1 MYTAI
6 IQIMKMTTMNKK
18 VLIVSL
24 CFIFLNCISFG
35 QNPTKNIPVNINEL
49 NIKLDS
55 IFNPFNTKTS
65 PGCAIIVLQNGKPI
79 SKKAYGMASIELQV
93 PFSHQS
99 VVRIGYSEAREFIS
113 IGAVLMEK
121 DGIFSL
127 NDKVSK
133 YFPKLPEWSESVTIW
148 DLLNHRSGFVDEW
161 ATLLMMHGAMSN
173 RFDKEQFLRLLYSQ
187 PEPET
192 DPGKGYMYCNSD
204 FGLLRLIMEK
214 ASGKNLPDW
223 IKQRIFGPLKMNNTG
238 MQKNAL
244 DIIPNLATKYEM
256 NFTGFGFKNE
266 NIQKTSPGGNYFIL
280 TSADDLVKWSITI
293 SDPLSEFNAA
303 FNKLLQNVRMI
314 PGKKN
319 HYVTGHSLDTI
330 NQNAVFIHEGVNGE
344 NYLTR
349 IPSKGIAIITL
360 GNLYGEESFSPKYR
374 LLRSYLMGIK
384 NRPFAKPVFVKK
396 PISIT
401 EAELKEY
408 EGKYR
413 WLNQVSWESSN
424 ELRKVSHFYVENGKL
439 KVRYSGNYI
448 IELIPVGKDVF
459 YYEEGYGMQ
468 VKFFQPQGNAPMRMT
483 ADFDDG
489 FPTDIMEKEVSRW
502 LPSTEE
508 LKKFTGK
515 FYSKNLDYYWN
526 FEVNDEGKMVLKRA
540 TMPDAII
547 GPDSENQFHYIA
559 EKYMGAGFDQWI
571 LFNKDEQGKVVG
583 LTVWSARVMHHRFDK
598 Q

>member
-1 MYTAI
+1 
-6 IQIMKMTTMNKK
+6 MTTMNKN
-18 VLIVSL
+18 VLLVFL
-24 CFIFLNCISFG
+24 YFICLNCISFG
-35 QNPTKNIPVNINEL
+35 QKPTKNISVNIIEL
-49 NIKLDS
+49 NNKLDS
-55 IFNPFNTKTS
+55 IFNPFNSKTS

-113 IGAVLMEK
+113 IAAVLMEK
-121 DGIFSL
+121 DGILSL

-133 YFPKLPEWSESVTIW
+133 YFPKLPAWSEPVTIW

-161 ATLLMMHGAMSN
+161 STLLMMHGAMSN
-173 RFDKEQFLRLLYSQ
+173 RFDKEQFLRLLYTQS
-187 PEPET
+187 EPEIE
-192 DPGKGYMYCNSD
+192 PGKGFMYCNSD

-214 ASGKNLPDW
+214 ASGKNLSDW
-223 IKQRIFGPLKMNNTG
+223 IKQRIFDSLKMSNTG

-256 NFTGFGFKNE
+256 NETGFGFKHE

-280 TSADDLVKWSITI
+280 TCADDLAKWSSAI
-293 SDPLSEFNAA
+293 SDSLSEFNAA

-319 HYVTGHSLDTI
+319 HYVTGYSIDTI
-330 NQNAVFIHEGVNGE
+330 NQNAVIIHEGVNNE

-349 IPSKGIAIITL
+349 IPSKGIAIILL
-360 GNLYGEESFSPKYR
+360 GNLGGDSFSAQNK
-374 LLRSYLMGIK
+374 LLRNHLMGLK
-384 NRPFAKPVFVKK
+384 NMPTVKPVFVKK
-396 PISIT
+396 PISIA
-401 EAELKEY
+401 EAELKKY

-413 WLNQVSWESSN
+413 WLNQVSWQSYN
-424 ELRKVSHFYVENGKL
+424 ELRNISDFYVENGKL
-439 KVRYSGNYI
+439 KSRYIGNYT

-468 VKFFQPQGNAPMRMT
+468 VKFSQPQGNAPMRMT
-483 ADFDDG
+483 ADFDDDY
-489 FPTDIMEKEVSRW
+489 PSSIMEKEANQW
-502 LPSTEE
+502 QPSAEE
-508 LKKFTGK
+508 LKMFTGK
-515 FYSKNLDYYWN
+515 YYSKHIDYYWN
-526 FEVNDEGKMVLKRA
+526 FELSELGKMVLKRA

-547 GPDSENQFHYIA
+547 EPDGENQFHYIG
-559 EKYMGAGFDQWI
+559 EKYKGAGFDQWI